1 MNQYLYIGI
10 AAVIAVLVICI
21 ICFYNKIIKLKNYV
35 EEAFST
41 MDVYLKKRADLVPN
55 LVETVKGYAG
65 HEKEVFANAGKAIS
79 SWNGNE
85 KNRNIRFQ
93 QEEEIGKAV
102 RDIRVVTE
110 AYPQLRANENF
121 LMLQRSLQMLENDIA
136 DARKYYN
143 GVVNTY
149 NSAIQT
155 FPANLFALILGFKKE
170 QLFKASEG
178 EREPVRVSF

>member
-1 MNQYLYIGI
+1 MNQYLYTGI
-10 AAVIAVLVICI
+10 AVVVVILIICL
-21 ICFYNKIIKLKNYV
+21 ICFYNKVIKLKNYV
-35 EEAFST
+35 EEAFAT

-65 HEKEVFANAGKAIS
+65 HEKEIFANAGKAIS

-93 QEEEIGKAV
+93 QEEEMGKAV

-121 LMLQRSLQMLENDIA
+121 LMLQSSLQTLENDIA
-136 DARKYYN
+136 NARKYYN

-155 FPANLFALILGFKKE
+155 FPANLFAAVLGFKKE
-170 QLFKASEG
+170 QLFMATEW